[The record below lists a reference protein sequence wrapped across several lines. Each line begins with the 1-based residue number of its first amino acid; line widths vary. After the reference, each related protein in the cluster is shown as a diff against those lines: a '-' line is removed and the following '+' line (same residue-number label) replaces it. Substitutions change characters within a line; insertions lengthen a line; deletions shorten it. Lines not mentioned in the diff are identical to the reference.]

1 MKRLNLLL
9 LLLVAIQITACSRY
23 YAISDDLNGRIN
35 GWLETNDFEL
45 IDSTLEHLKPDHPDY
60 KTIKARTAEIKER
73 KQAFINNSLQ
83 QAKTFVEQ
91 NKWQEAMDLLDLAM
105 DKAPDSKDL
114 ETLHEKLDKQ
124 RNEQVI
130 ELRKNMLLARAR
142 SLIEYEAIY
151 QKLDLLIPNDYAARN
166 DIENYQNERE
176 TIASHLMNCNEH
188 ALTNNDFT
196 LAETCLELSNKL
208 VASTEKQQMLESI
221 KRKRKLQEN
230 KQKVKQLMDSYE
242 EAHQAGDLAKARSH
256 LNSLL
261 KIDPEYSKAQQL
273 ITVVENEIKQLINKG
288 IQEGKELYSKGKIN
302 QALTLWN
309 NLLLIDPENQELPAL
324 IARAQKISNKIEK
337 LEKSSTR

>member
-60 KTIKARTAEIKER
+60 KAIKARTAEISER
-73 KQAFINNSLQ
+73 KQAFVTGSLQ
-83 QAKTFVEQ
+83 QAKVFVEQ
-91 NKWQEAMDLLDLAM
+91 NKWQEALDLLETSM
-105 DKAPDSKDL
+105 DKVPENKDL
-114 ETLHEKLDKQ
+114 ESLHEKLDQQ

-142 SLIEYEAIY
+142 SLIEYETIY

-188 ALTNNDFT
+188 ALTNNDFS

-208 VASTEKQQMLESI
+208 VASSEKQQLLENI
-221 KRKRKLQEN
+221 RRKRKLQEN

-242 EAHQAGDLAKARSH
+242 EAHKAGDLAKARTH

-273 ITVVENEIKQLINKG
+273 ITVVENEIKQLIDKG
-288 IQEGKELYSKGKIN
+288 IEEGKALYSKGKIN

-309 NLLLIDPENQELPAL
+309 NLLLIEPENQELPTL
-324 IARAQKISNKIEK
+324 IARAQKISKKIEK
-337 LEKSSTR
+337 LEKSSSR